1 MLLFL
6 CIEFVSNKGRKSRP
20 YVKIIHMLLESLEVH
35 NFRNLSG
42 KVVWGSGLNI
52 IYGDN
57 GQGKTNWL
65 EAIYLLATT
74 KSFRT
79 QRLQETIRFDEDLA
93 VVRGR
98 VAQSTEVHREMQ
110 VSIQGNTK
118 AITVNGKR
126 EPVTRYLGQLH
137 AIAFTADELNIVR
150 GMPDARRKFLDRGV
164 ISLHPSYVQTLADY
178 NHVIKQKNRLL
189 QDASESEIG
198 FDRVAEL
205 LAPWNEQLVSLSTAI
220 HLARTDYIRR
230 LNEVLERRFFG
241 NEDISIRYVSSLEGK
256 GNLDDYESLI
266 TERLQFRLQA
276 EIAAGYSLIGPHRD
290 DLEILFDGR
299 NMRAFGS
306 SGQQRSALIIL
317 DLANVSV
324 YYSWHNEYP
333 LFLIDDVDA
342 ELDRKRINSLLKYL
356 VGRTQ
361 TFITTSKESLAEQ
374 FLAHANIYHVSKG
387 TIRQSEA
394 GAHSVLSPIGS
405 AESTAS
411 KLVKEKFYE

>member
-1 MLLFL
+1 
-6 CIEFVSNKGRKSRP
+6 
-20 YVKIIHMLLESLEVH
+20 MLLESLEVH

-42 KVVWGSGLNI
+42 KIIWGAGLNI

-79 QRLQETIRFDEDLA
+79 QRLQETIKFEEDLA

-98 VAQSTEVHREMQ
+98 VAQSLEVHREMQ
-110 VSIQGNTK
+110 VSLRGTTK
-118 AITVNGKR
+118 SITINGKR

-150 GMPDARRKFLDRGV
+150 GGPDARRKFLDRGV
-164 ISLHPSYVQTLADY
+164 IALHPSYVQTLADY

-189 QDASESEIG
+189 QDASESEMSL
-198 FDRVAEL
+198 DQTAEL
-205 LAPWNEQLVSLSTAI
+205 VAPWNEQLVSLSTEI
-220 HLARTDYIRR
+220 HSARTDYVQR
-230 LNEVLERRFFG
+230 LNDVLERRLFEK
-241 NEDISIRYVSSLEGK
+241 EDINIRYISSLEGK
-256 GNLDDYESLI
+256 GNLDDYAALI
-266 TERLQFRLQA
+266 TERLQIRLQA
-276 EIAAGYSLIGPHRD
+276 EIAAGYALIGPHRD

-299 NMRAFGS
+299 DMRAFGS

-342 ELDRKRINSLLKYL
+342 ELDRKRINRLLEYL
-356 VGRTQ
+356 EGRTQ
-361 TFITTSKESLAEQ
+361 TFITTSKESLVEQ
-374 FLAHANIYHVSKG
+374 FIEQANIYHVSKG
-387 TIRQSEA
+387 VIMESES
-394 GAHSVLSPIGS
+394 GAQLISSTVGSPKSI
-405 AESTAS
+405 
-411 KLVKEKFYE
+411 

>member
-1 MLLFL
+1 
-6 CIEFVSNKGRKSRP
+6 
-20 YVKIIHMLLESLEVH
+20 MLLESLEVH

-42 KVVWGSGLNI
+42 KVSWGAGLNI

-79 QRLQETIRFDEDLA
+79 QRLQEAIRFEEDLA

-98 VAQSTEVHREMQ
+98 VAQSLEVHRDMQ
-110 VSIQGNTK
+110 VNLRGTTKSIS
-118 AITVNGKR
+118 VNGKR

-164 ISLHPSYVQTLADY
+164 ISLHPTYVKTLADY

-189 QDASESEIG
+189 QDASESEMS
-198 FDRVAEL
+198 FDKTAEL
-205 LAPWNEQLVSLSTAI
+205 VAPWNEQLVGLSTEI
-220 HLARTDYIRR
+220 HRSRTDYVER
-230 LNEVLERRFFG
+230 LNKVIQPGLFEKE
-241 NEDISIRYVSSLEGK
+241 NITIRYVSSLEGK
-256 GNLDDYESLI
+256 GDLGDYGALI
-266 TERLQFRLQA
+266 NERLRLRLQA
-276 EIAAGYSLIGPHRD
+276 EIVAGRALIGPHRD

-299 NMRAFGS
+299 DMRAFGS

-317 DLANVSV
+317 DLAKISV

-342 ELDRKRINSLLKYL
+342 ELDRKRINCLLEYL
-356 VGRTQ
+356 EGRTQ
-361 TFITTSKESLAEQ
+361 TFITTSKESLVEQ
-374 FLAHANIYHVSKG
+374 FIKHANVYLVSKG
-387 TIRQSEA
+387 TVVEGSSQVEL
-394 GAHSVLSPIGS
+394 LSS
-405 AESTAS
+405 AVGGPESI
-411 KLVKEKFYE
+411 